1 MKPKLFCFVTITA
14 VMSMMG
20 TNEVKPS
27 PQQLVKLSPQQV
39 EHRNRSI
46 TINQQLN
53 LAKQE
58 LAKVKAVGKI
68 NELKAEVK
76 LLEAQEVQRGF
87 FVEIES
93 ALRAQQFKK

>member
-58 LAKVKAVGKI
+58 LEKVKRVGKI
-68 NELKAEVK
+68 NELSAELK
-76 LLEAQEVQRGF
+76 LLEATNTQIDYLAEL
-87 FVEIES
+87 S
-93 ALRAQQFKK
+93 SKKG